1 MSVSERIADVLAD
14 AAAEPPRVGI
24 VLGSGLAALEEQ
36 VDGARTVPFAEVGL
50 PTAAVAGHGGH
61 FTLGALGG
69 VPVVVQAGR
78 IHPYEGAD
86 PVVVA
91 APVRAM
97 AALGVRALVM
107 TSAVGSLRPGVEPGS
122 LVLLDDILNLSFRAP
137 LAGRFASGDTV
148 AGEAGYPDMSAP
160 FDPALQ
166 VLALESAAAVGVELT
181 RAVYAAVLGPAYETR
196 AEVRML
202 GRLGGDVVGMSTVS
216 EAVVAAAARLP
227 LVAVSVV
234 TNWGTGLGGERLDHD
249 DVLTRGR
256 ESAAA
261 CVRLVGDLVA
271 RIDAQERS

>member
-1 MSVSERIADVLAD
+1 MADAIGGAAD
-14 AAAEPPRVGI
+14 AAPRVGI
-24 VLGSGLAALEEQ
+24 VLGSGLAALEER
-36 VDGARTVPFAEVGL
+36 VEGGRTISFDEAGL
-50 PTAAVAGHGGH
+50 PSAAVAGHGGH
-61 FTLGALGG
+61 FRVGSLSG

-107 TSAVGSLRPGVEPGS
+107 TSAVGSLRPGIEPGS
-122 LVLLDDILNLSFRAP
+122 LVLLDDVLNLSFRTP
-137 LAGRFASGDTV
+137 LAGRFSSGDTV
-148 AGEAGYPDMSAP
+148 PAEAPFPDMSAP
-160 FDPALQ
+160 FDPDLQ
-166 VLALESAAAVGVELT
+166 ALALTCAREVGVELP

-256 ESAAA
+256 RSAEA
-261 CVRLVGDLVA
+261 CVALVEALVR
-271 RIDAQERS
+271 RIDAQEGGA